1 MSEAKYKF
9 DPSNLE
15 YVKIK
20 LTFWDYMKRFLGVML
35 LAFLIAVVIFYLYY
49 KRFDSLKD
57 KALKYELNILRI
69 EYESVNKR
77 VETLNEVLTKI
88 KNRDHNIYRTLFEA
102 SPLDE
107 IVLHEDYS
115 KKYEQFASLENK
127 QLLAETKE
135 RLDHLALDLYEQ
147 SLSLT
152 DLEGLVKDQKN
163 RLDSKPAI
171 QPVSNKKL
179 KKMASGYGYRLHP
192 IYKTR
197 KFHAGMDF
205 SAAKGTPI
213 YATGDGVVIVARMSK
228 RGLGHHLVINHG
240 YGYITVYGHMAEFE
254 VKRKQKVKRGQVI
267 GYVGNTGASTGPHLH
282 YEVKKNG
289 KHVNPINY
297 YYNDLTPEEYE
308 QMLEMSSLNRQS
320 LD

>member
-20 LTFWDYMKRFLGVML
+20 LTFWDYLKRFLGIMF
-35 LAFLIAVVIFYLYY
+35 LAFMMAMLIFYLYY

-57 KALKYELNILRI
+57 KALKYEINMLKI

-77 VETLNEVLTKI
+77 IKNLNEVLVKI
-88 KNRDHNIYRTLFEA
+88 KNRDNNIYRSLFEA
-102 SPLDE
+102 APMDE
-107 IVLHEDYS
+107 VVVNEEYI
-115 KKYEQFASLENK
+115 KKYKQYASLQNNE
-127 QLLAETKE
+127 LLVETKE
-135 RLDHLALDLYEQ
+135 RLDQLALDLYEQ

-163 RLDSKPAI
+163 MLDSKPAI

-179 KKMASGYGYRLHP
+179 KKMASGYGYRRHP

-205 SAAKGTPI
+205 SASKGTPI
-213 YATGDGVVIVARMSK
+213 YATGDGEVIVARKSK

-240 YGYITVYGHMAEFE
+240 YGYITVYGHMSEFE

-297 YYNDLTPEEYE
+297 YYNDLTPDEYE
-308 QMLEMSSLNRQS
+308 KMLEMSSQNRQS